1 MRTAITL
8 LVSLASIFLGQR
20 TVAAA
25 PDDDQHYAMTA
36 IDPWDCK
43 AAIASL
49 VAGACAIIASKKLG
63 DGNSVE
69 IMRIGRDKDDVVRF
83 ALIFH
88 TAAGRLARSRW
99 LTLQSDAGMGKSD
112 SPKSSKPSLRVVQL
126 DGKPAAVLDV
136 AEVRTRCHNGEPP
149 RVCTDYRAR
158 DVLVCGVHDGALRCM
173 TAPDDKALS
182 LAPP

>member
-1 MRTAITL
+1 
-8 LVSLASIFLGQR
+8 
-20 TVAAA
+20 
-25 PDDDQHYAMTA
+25 
-36 IDPWDCK
+36 
-43 AAIASL
+43 
-49 VAGACAIIASKKLG
+49 
-63 DGNSVE
+63 
-69 IMRIGRDKDDVVRF
+69 MRIGRDKDDVVRF